1 MEDGS
6 YATLGVAL
14 GGIAFA
20 AAALPWEA
28 TGVGPVENVVLA
40 VLGAA
45 AFGAFAF
52 RRHGV
57 LGREPGA
64 LLAGTASL
72 AVVGYAAVATSG
84 VLSGRA
90 PPWGL
95 GLAFV
100 GGIGGVIAAYGDGR
114 GIPSRVGV
122 IARAFGRSLAL
133 GFAGLLAIAV
143 WVNITVLVASSFV
156 SGELGQL
163 HTLALG
169 AVALG
174 LGTGTVALVYF
185 RLSDRSL
192 SYVDFKIPTLRGW
205 GYVVGGTVVFFA
217 LVSALSVVF
226 AELGVSTSSHS
237 VEQAAREGDPTI
249 LLWLIPAS
257 WLIIGPG
264 EELLYRNIIQ
274 KSLYDTFSDRAA
286 VVMASVVFALVHI
299 PAYATGSGVLSLINT
314 LVVIFVLSLVLG
326 TVYLRTENTTIPALV
341 HGTYDAVIFGA
352 LYVQLTGVPGM

>member
-1 MEDGS
+1 MEDRS
-6 YATLGVAL
+6 FATLGVVL

-28 TGVGPVENVVLA
+28 AGVGPVENVVLA

-57 LGREPGA
+57 LGRGPGA
-64 LLAGTASL
+64 LLAGAASL
-72 AVVGYAAVATSG
+72 AVVGYAAIATSG
-84 VLSGRA
+84 TLGGEA

-95 GLAFV
+95 TLAFV
-100 GGIGGVIAAYGDGR
+100 GGVGGVVAAYGDGR
-114 GIPSRVGV
+114 GLSSRVGV

-143 WVNITVLVASSFV
+143 WVNVAVVVASSLV
-156 SGELGQL
+156 AGELDQL
-163 HTLALG
+163 HQLALG

-174 LGTGTVALVYF
+174 LGTGTVALLYF
-185 RLSDRSL
+185 RLTDRSL
-192 SYVDFKIPTLRGW
+192 SYLDFKLPTLRGL
-205 GYVVGGTVVFFA
+205 GYVVGGTAVLFV
-217 LVSALSVVF
+217 LLWVLSVLF

-274 KSLYDTFSDRAA
+274 KSLYDNFSEPAA

-299 PAYATGSGVLSLINT
+299 PAYAAGATLLSLLNT
-314 LVVIFVLSLVLG
+314 LLVIFTLSLVLG
-326 TVYLRTENTTIPALV
+326 TVYLRTGNVTISALV
-341 HGTYDAVIFGA
+341 HGTFDAVIFA
-352 LYVQLTGVPGM
+352 AMYVQLTGAPGV